1 MAVCVEF
8 KNCANSDLPP
18 SVYHVSPPYRK
29 APARKRA
36 TAQITVWQLSAPIV
50 SLPSLKVLPEQL
62 IRRPQIL
69 RQALQG
75 FVPQLLR
82 HPVKG
87 FGDAAGDTG
96 KGSRCRRRGRPHSTN
111 TNRVSFPP
119 FFTLPAAP
127 RFPDCP
133 ARHGK
138 AGTARSRLRL
148 SLRPALCQTPAACQH
163 SASPR

>member
-1 MAVCVEF
+1 MTRTCRCGKIPGN
-8 KNCANSDLPP
+8 KNAPGELVAALRGQILFIDLSNSFLSTP
-18 SVYHVSPPYRK
+18 
-29 APARKRA
+29 
-36 TAQITVWQLSAPIV
+36 SAPHFV
-50 SLPSLKVLPEQL
+50 FKVLPEQL
-62 IRRPQIL
+62 IRRPHLL
-69 RQALQG
+69 RQTLQG

-82 HPVKG
+82 HPAKG
-87 FGDAAGDTG
+87 FGNAAGDTG

-111 TNRVSFPP
+111 TNRVSFSP

-148 SLRPALCQTPAACQH
+148 LLRPALCQTPAACQH